1 MKCSGLPLASQA
13 NEFNV
18 EPIFETVNFRQVFP
32 FFSGDVWAVQDVGQT
47 GGDTTIQ
54 R

>member
-18 EPIFETVNFRQVFP
+18 EPIFETVNFRQVVP